1 MWIAKVRKLAKK
13 AGREAL
19 ILWFAIRN
27 PDTPLPL
34 KLAAGA
40 ALGYF
45 ASPVDLLPDFM
56 LIGWIDD
63 LVLLSLGV
71 PFLIRSLPPAVRAD
85 AEQRADLVLT
95 TLGFPPVREGDG
107 TVGAQARPAKPRRRR
122 SGADDVV
129 DAKIVRPASGQRS
142 GVRAGRKNP

>member
-45 ASPVDLLPDFM
+45 VSPIDLLPDVM

-63 LVLLSLGV
+63 VVLLSLGV
-71 PFLIRSLPPAVRAD
+71 PFLIRSLPPGVRAD
-85 AEQRADLVLT
+85 AEARADLVLT
-95 TLGFPPVREGDG
+95 TLGFPPVGAAEE
-107 TVGAQARPAKPRRRR
+107 TVEAEVRSAKPRRRR
-122 SGADDVV
+122 RPEEDVV
-129 DAKIVRPASGQRS
+129 DAKVVSTRERKG
-142 GVRAGRKNP
+142 GRGRRTYSPR